1 MNQPTYLIENC
12 SKYVSLMVSQEGV
25 NNTSDYIDIMEKMPY
40 GVTNPDTASNT
51 IVWQF
56 FVGSLQHNP
65 QFVEDVEFKVDMEV
79 MDQESII
86 KIPTGFW
93 QGRILHMK
101 TYTDGSTYDGVEGDD
116 KNSGNITKYIKFT
129 DTFEDEESEDEL
141 VSF

>member
-1 MNQPTYLIENC
+1 
-12 SKYVSLMVSQEGV
+12 MVSQEGV

-40 GVTNPDTASNT
+40 GVTNPDTATNT